1 MKKPLFPKEHIPDR
15 HPQHSTR
22 RQIIVSLIILSV
34 LVAITSLVIMYGKG
48 YRLFLDQGEPKVSK
62 TGLLNL
68 TSKPT
73 GAQVYVN
80 DHMTTATNGTI
91 NLSPGKYTVKIAK
104 EGYNDWQKDFEI
116 KREVVSNADAVLYP
130 KAPSLQSI
138 STLGIQS
145 AIIDPTGTKL
155 AFNIASDSAKRNGI
169 YIFDMTARNFPVL
182 AGQSSAEQIADDTV
196 FPLSQA
202 KISWSPDGKQLLATI
217 TSPEDD
223 TTSYYLLD
231 ATKMNDSPQDIT
243 AIYSTTQELWNE
255 QRIAKE
261 TARIKSLKP
270 ELQKFIQSNFRV
282 LSWSVDDNKIL
293 YQASQSADM
302 PIMKKPRLI
311 GNNELYEQRNL
322 QEGSIYVYN
331 VKEDYNTRLI
341 ESSERYCGLNEIECT
356 CDDLTKCTNPF
367 TWFSDST
374 HLLYTHNKEIKI
386 VEDDG
391 SNMTTIYAG
400 PFKDTYVFPWPDG
413 SKIVMLTSFNNEK
426 VPPTLYSIGLK

>member
-80 DHMTTATNGTI
+80 DHLTTATNGTI
-91 NLSPGKYTVKIAK
+91 NLTPGKYTIKIAK
-104 EGYNDWQKDFEI
+104 DGYNDWQKDFEI
-116 KREVVSNADAVLYP
+116 KREVVSNADATLYP

-138 STLGIQS
+138 STLGIRS
-145 AIIDPTGTKL
+145 TMIDPTGTKL
-155 AFNIASDSAKRNGI
+155 AFNIASDSAKKNGI

-182 AGQSSAEQIADDTV
+182 AGQSSATQIADDTV
-196 FPLSQA
+196 FPLSHA
-202 KISWSPDGKQLLATI
+202 KLTWSPDGKQILARVTA
-217 TSPEDD
+217 EDD
-223 TTSYYLLD
+223 TTAYYLLD
-231 ATKMNDSPQDIT
+231 STRMNDTPQDIT
-243 AIYSTTQELWNE
+243 AIYTVTLDLWKE
-255 QRIAKE
+255 QIAAKE
-261 TARIKSLKP
+261 AARIKSLKP
-270 ELQKFIQSNFRV
+270 DLQKFIKTNFRI
-282 LSWSVDDNKIL
+282 LSWSEDDNKIL
-293 YQASQSADM
+293 YQASQSAEM
-302 PIMKKPRLI
+302 PIIKKPRLI
-311 GNNELYEQRNL
+311 GNNDLYEQRSL
-322 QEGSIYVYN
+322 QEKSVYVYN
-331 VKEDYNTRLI
+331 IKEDYNTRLI
-341 ESSERYCGLNEIECT
+341 KSEDAYCGINETDCACE
-356 CDDLTKCTNPF
+356 DPAKCINPF

-374 HLLYTHNKEIKI
+374 HLLYTHNKEIKV